1 MAKFVMQHLIS
12 NHSSSTL
19 VGGFGTNYIISG
31 NAEIFRNWF
40 FSKENKNF
48 VKENEASFAIIL
60 IYFIFKMESSKLINY
75 LTNMCPYDG
84 AP

>member
-1 MAKFVMQHLIS
+1 VALAQIILFFEMLKFS
-12 NHSSSTL
+12 
-19 VGGFGTNYIISG
+19 
-31 NAEIFRNWF
+31 EIGF

-75 LTNMCPYDG
+75 STNMCPYDG